1 MRLPVNTPPIRCAI
15 YTRKSTDEGLESDFN
30 SLDAQ
35 REAAEAYIASQTEA
49 NWKTI
54 AKRYDDGGYT
64 GGNLDRPALK
74 LLMADIESGEVD
86 CVVVYKVDRIS
97 RSLMDFAK
105 LLELF
110 ERKKVSFVSV
120 TQQFNTSNP
129 MGRLVLNILFSF
141 AQFERELI
149 SERTRDKMS
158 ASRRKGKW
166 CGGLAPLG
174 YDIAPEGRRIIV
186 NPDESRRVQM
196 IFELYL
202 DIGTISQTV
211 AELDRRDWTNKRST
225 TRSGKERGGR
235 KFDKSS
241 LFKLLTNIV
250 YIGKT
255 RHKGEAFDGEHQ
267 AIITKELWD
276 RVQKK
281 LKQNGLSGGVMNRNK
296 HGALLRGILRCVGC
310 DAAMSPN
317 HTTKGKK
324 RYRYYICTSAQKK
337 GWSTCES
344 KSIPAQQIED
354 FVVEQIRSAQYP
366 PELLT
371 KSLQSLSGKN
381 EHRLAMLEEELRLLG
396 RDTNRWNSELYRLT
410 PELQSTRHESQAVAR
425 LADLQDRIRLNERRA
440 TAITEEVEALNIQLK
455 KNLDSEGQGS
465 PTTTLWESMTTRDQ
479 LRLIQA
485 VIKRID
491 YDGASGRVT
500 IIFNPVDSTSSS
512 EATTKDFSEL

>member
-1 MRLPVNTPPIRCAI
+1 MKFPVSSQELRCAV
-15 YTRKSTDEGLESDFN
+15 YTRKSTYEGLESDFN

-35 REAAEAYIASQTEA
+35 REAAEAYIASQVEA

-74 LLMADIESGEVD
+74 SLITDIEAGEVD

-97 RSLMDFAK
+97 RSLLDFAK

-158 ASRRKGKW
+158 ASRRKGRW

-186 NPDESRRVQM
+186 NPDESKRVQL

-202 DIGTISQTV
+202 DIGTIRQTV
-211 AELDRRDWTNKRST
+211 SELDRRDWTNKRST

-241 LFKLLTNIV
+241 LFKLLTNII

-255 RHKGEAFDGEHQ
+255 RHKGEAFDGEHP
-267 AIITKELWD
+267 AIITTDLWD

-281 LKQNGLSGGVMNRNK
+281 LKQNGLSGGAINRNK

-366 PELLT
+366 PELLA
-371 KSLQSLSGKN
+371 KSLQSLSGRN
-381 EHRLAMLEEELRLLG
+381 QHRRLMLEEELRLLG
-396 RDTNRWNSELYRLT
+396 RDTDRWNSEIYRLT
-410 PELQSTRHESQAVAR
+410 PELQSSRNDSQVIAR
-425 LADLQDRIRLNERRA
+425 LADLQDRIRLNERRT
-440 TAITEEVEALNIQLK
+440 TAITEEIDALEIQSRK
-455 KNLDSEGQGS
+455 SVDNEGQGS
-465 PTTTLWESMTTRDQ
+465 PTTTLWESMTLRDQ

-491 YDGASGRVT
+491 YDGTSGRVT
-500 IIFNPVDSTSSS
+500 IIFNPIDSTSGCDV
-512 EATTKDFSEL
+512 TIKDLSDL